1 VSALSSMSVL
11 LVEDNPDD
19 VALIQRAFRKA
30 NIANPLRVVT
40 DGEEAVAYL
49 AGRGE
54 YADRARHPLPVLVL
68 LDLKL
73 PKRSGHEVLAW
84 LRSQEGLRR
93 LPVAVLTSS
102 REAADVNRAYDLG
115 ANAYLQKPVGFEAL
129 HELVRTLNLFWLILN
144 EKPDLCS

>member
-1 VSALSSMSVL
+1 MSALSSMSVL

-54 YADRARHPLPVLVL
+54 YAERARHPLPVLVL

-73 PKRSGHEVLAW
+73 PKRSGYEVLAW
-84 LRSQEGLRR
+84 LRRQEGLRR

-102 REAADVNRAYDLG
+102 RQAADVNRAYDLG

-129 HELVRTLNLFWLILN
+129 HELLRTLNLFWLILN

>member
-1 VSALSSMSVL
+1 MSALSSMSVL
-11 LVEDNPDD
+11 LVEDDPDD

-54 YADRARHPLPVLVL
+54 YAERARHPLPVLVL

-73 PKRSGHEVLAW
+73 PKRSGYEVLAW
-84 LRSQEGLRR
+84 LRRQEGLRR

-102 REAADVNRAYDLG
+102 RQAADVNRAYDLG

-129 HELVRTLNLFWLILN
+129 HELLRTLNLFWLILN